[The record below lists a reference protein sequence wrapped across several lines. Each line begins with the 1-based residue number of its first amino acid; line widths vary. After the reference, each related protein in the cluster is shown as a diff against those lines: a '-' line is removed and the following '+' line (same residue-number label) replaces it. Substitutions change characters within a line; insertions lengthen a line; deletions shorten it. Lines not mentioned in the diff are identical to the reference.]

1 MGVEEI
7 CLSRTGGTAGCC
19 CWLAYYIKGIRLRT
33 FLAEALVQ
41 SRLEEAAL
49 KGQIQRQGHN
59 SLARQNSISDLFEAL
74 RSVGFRNAKTF
85 VK

>member
-1 MGVEEI
+1 MSIYWWNGW
-7 CLSRTGGTAGCC
+7 LLLLAGLLHL
-19 CWLAYYIKGIRLRT
+19 CWIRLRT

-41 SRLEEAAL
+41 SWLEEAAL
-49 KGQIQRQGHN
+49 KGQIKRQGHN

-74 RSVGFRNAKTF
+74 RSVGFRNAKTL